1 MANTLKFIDM
11 VAREALAIA
20 HEKAAFIGTV
30 DRQYDDS
37 FGKNGAKIGNTLRVR
52 NPNKYT
58 RRTGSRV
65 MNIQDTVEATQ
76 TITLATQDGVDMQ
89 FNSAELA
96 LDTDNKEQVAAFSK
110 RYIEPAASVLLSGI
124 ESDFLAYA
132 TKATYNCAGT
142 AGTPMTDLTV
152 PGTARAKLNQNLAPK
167 DANRNIMMD
176 SVTMGS
182 LVNGSAAYFNPGK
195 EIAEQY
201 REGFIARR
209 AMADF
214 YENERIWTLTN
225 GSDVTISTD
234 AAALVVD
241 GTGALDFHTATA
253 SQVAIGAVF
262 TLGSGATGIYACH
275 PETKALLPGGLQ
287 QFTVVSG
294 GATSGAS
301 VVSPAIYLTGPN
313 QNVCSSTGAQ
323 LAATAFD
330 ALAMTFVGAA
340 STSYSQSLMYHKDA
354 FQFVTADLP
363 ELAGGIECSRR
374 VQDGISL
381 RVSMGGDIINDRM
394 LVRLDVLY
402 GFAALRPE
410 WACRMIGAAS

>member
-1 MANTLKFIDM
+1 LNIM
-11 VAREALAIA
+11 LAIA
-20 HEKAAFIGTV
+20 HEKASFIGTV

-37 FGKNGAKIGNTLRVR
+37 FGQSGAKIGSTLRVR

-58 RRTGSRV
+58 RRAGSRV
-65 MNIQDTVEATQ
+65 MNIQDSVESTQ

-96 LDTDNKEQVAAFSK
+96 LDTDNRDQVSAFSK
-110 RYIEPAASVLLSGI
+110 RYVQPAMSVLLSNI

-132 TKATYNCAGT
+132 TKATYNVAGT
-142 AGTPMTDLTV
+142 AGTAMTDLTV
-152 PGTARAKLNQNLAPK
+152 PGAARAKLNQGLAPK
-167 DANRNIMMD
+167 DERSIMMD

-182 LVNGSAAYFNPGK
+182 LVNGSAAYFAPSNDIG
-195 EIAEQY
+195 EQY
-201 REGFIARR
+201 REGMIARR

-241 GTGALDFHTATA
+241 GTGALDFHTLTA
-253 SQVAIGAVF
+253 AQVTVGSVF
-262 TLGSGATGIYACH
+262 TIAGVYACH
-275 PETKALLPGGLQ
+275 PETKAAYRNLQ
-287 QFTVVSG
+287 QFTLVSG

-323 LAATAFD
+323 LAATDFNSQV
-330 ALAMTFVGAA
+330 MTFVGAA
-340 STSYSQSLMYHKDA
+340 STSYAQSLMYHKEA

-363 ELAGGIECSRR
+363 LMGDSLSCARKT
-374 VQDGISL
+374 QDGISL
-381 RVSMGGDIINDRM
+381 RVWQASDIINDRM
-394 LVRLDVLY
+394 LMRLDILY

-410 WACRMIGAAS
+410 WASRMIGAAG

>member
-1 MANTLKFIDM
+1 M
-11 VAREALAIA
+11 LAIA
-20 HEKAAFIGTV
+20 HEKASFIGTV

-37 FGKNGAKIGNTLRVR
+37 FGQSGAKIGSTLRVR

-58 RRTGSRV
+58 RRAGSRV
-65 MNIQDTVEATQ
+65 MNIQDSVESTQ

-96 LDTDNKEQVAAFSK
+96 LDTDNRDQVSAFSK
-110 RYIEPAASVLLSGI
+110 RYVQPAMSVLLSNI

-132 TKATYNCAGT
+132 TKATYNVAGT
-142 AGTPMTDLTV
+142 AGTAMTDLTV
-152 PGTARAKLNQNLAPK
+152 PGAARAKLNQGLAPK
-167 DANRNIMMD
+167 DERSIMMD

-182 LVNGSAAYFNPGK
+182 LVNGSAAYFAPSNDIG
-195 EIAEQY
+195 EQY
-201 REGFIARR
+201 REGMIARR

-241 GTGALDFHTATA
+241 GTGALDFHTLTA
-253 SQVAIGAVF
+253 AQVTVGSVF
-262 TLGSGATGIYACH
+262 TIAGVYACH
-275 PETKALLPGGLQ
+275 PETKAAYRNLQ
-287 QFTVVSG
+287 QFTLVSG

-323 LAATAFD
+323 LAATDFNSQV
-330 ALAMTFVGAA
+330 MTFVGAA
-340 STSYSQSLMYHKDA
+340 STSYAQSLMYHKEA

-363 ELAGGIECSRR
+363 LMGDSLSCARKT
-374 VQDGISL
+374 QDGISL
-381 RVSMGGDIINDRM
+381 RVWQASDIINDRM
-394 LVRLDVLY
+394 LMRLDILY

-410 WACRMIGAAS
+410 WASRMIGAAG

>member
-1 MANTLKFIDM
+1 MANTLKFIDL

-76 TITLATQDGVDMQ
+76 TITMATQDGVDMQ

-96 LDTDNKEQVAAFSK
+96 LDTEDKEAVAAFSK

-124 ESDFLAYA
+124 ESDFLAFA
-132 TKATYNCAGT
+132 TKATYQCAGT
-142 AGTPMTDLTV
+142 AGTALTDLAV
-152 PGTARAKLNQNLAPK
+152 PGTARAKLNQMLAPK
-167 DANRNIMMD
+167 DNQRNVMLD
-176 SVTMGS
+176 SVTMGQ
-182 LVNGSAAYFNPGK
+182 LVNGSAAYFNPGAA
-195 EIAEQY
+195 IAEQY
-201 REGFIARR
+201 KEGFIARR

-214 YENERIWTLTN
+214 YENERVWSLTN
-225 GSDVTISTD
+225 GSDVTINTD
-234 AAALVVD
+234 ANALVVD
-241 GTGALDFHTATA
+241 GTGALDFHTLTA

-262 TLGSGATGIYACH
+262 TIAGCYACH
-275 PETKALLPGGLQ
+275 PENKALLPGGLQ
-287 QFTVVSG
+287 QFTLVSG
-294 GATSGAS
+294 GGTGAGAS
-301 VVSPAIYLTGPN
+301 TVSPTINLTGPS
-313 QNVCSSTGAQ
+313 QNVCSVTGSQ
-323 LAATAFD
+323 LAASDFNAKT
-330 ALAMTFVGAA
+330 LTFVGLA
-340 STSYSQSLMYHKDA
+340 STSYSQGLMYHHDA
-354 FQFVTADLP
+354 FQFITADLP
-363 ELAGGIECSRR
+363 QLAGGIECSRR
-374 VQDGISL
+374 MQDGISL

-394 LVRLDVLY
+394 LVRLDILY

-410 WACRMIGAAS
+410 WACRLVGSSS